1 MPGVARA
8 KKNVNGEGTKTRK
21 RADGRYE
28 MRAVL
33 DTPTGRR
40 RVSFY
45 GKTAKEANDQ
55 KIEAIANQNKG
66 ILFPDPGSLTVS
78 EQFEN
83 WLSDT
88 ARYQVSPGTYS
99 YYRRTCENHS
109 CRSSASSS
117 SETSTR
123 ATCAP

>member
-1 MPGVARA
+1 MPDVARA

-28 MRAVL
+28 IRAVL

-66 ILFPDPGSLTVS
+66 ILFSDPGSLTVA
-78 EQFEN
+78 EHVEN
-83 WLSDT
+83 RLSDT
-88 ARYQVSPGTYS
+88 ARYQISPGTHS
-99 YYRRTCENHS
+99 HYRRTCQNHLL
-109 CRSSASSS
+109 
-117 SETSTR
+117 
-123 ATCAP
+123 PFFG